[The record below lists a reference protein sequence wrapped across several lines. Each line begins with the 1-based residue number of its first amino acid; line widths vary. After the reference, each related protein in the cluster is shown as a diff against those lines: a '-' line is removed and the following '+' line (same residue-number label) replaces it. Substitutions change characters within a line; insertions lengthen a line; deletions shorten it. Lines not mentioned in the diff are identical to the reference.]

1 MVCIRL
7 TTLSRLGIYIMKQ
20 YTYYSV
26 YISEYP
32 YWWKK
37 LEDTSLTQLSTDS
50 KILNQTSR
58 HLDSNSQIETSQVT
72 GEWWKILDVSS
83 IPNSPKINEDI
94 VEKSMFL

>member
-1 MVCIRL
+1 
-7 TTLSRLGIYIMKQ
+7 MKQ
-20 YTYYSV
+20 YTYYGV

-37 LEDTSLTQLSTDS
+37 LEDISLAQLSTDS
-50 KILNQTSR
+50 KILNETSR

-83 IPNSPKINEDI
+83 IPNSPKINKDI
-94 VEKSMFL
+94 VEKSMSL